1 MTELKGC
8 PFCGSES
15 VRLCHGDILKSPI
28 PLFKCDGCNAVVSFD
43 APVCNIGAI
52 NGDDTPSVIAWNN
65 RHERTC
71 QMIPD
76 EDYDFVTCSICG
88 YEEERNLLYPPAGL
102 QIFDGNYCPNC
113 GAKVIN

>member
-8 PFCGSES
+8 PFCGRSEHLEIVKLEDS
-15 VRLCHGDILKSPI
+15 MHPKQYKVTCDITSG
-28 PLFKCDGCNAVVSFD
+28 GCGG
-43 APVCNIGAI
+43 IGGYRFSKQEAI
-52 NGDDTPSVIAWNN
+52 EAWNN

-76 EDYDFVTCSICG
+76 EDYDFVTCSNCG